1 MPVKGTRTRAAI
13 INEAGKLFSTKGYA
27 ATSLEEIGAQLGV
40 SRGTVLFHFD
50 TKLALL
56 FAIVAPLQ
64 HDVEVMISEFEK
76 HPIPLTGRQRRAFFS
91 RYADI
96 LATHPYAMR
105 LLVRDLSSITQ
116 LEVPP
121 TGPAITLRL
130 LALLEGPSP
139 DAAMKLRTSAALGA
153 ILRPMAVP
161 VVDMDEHARA
171 TLVSCALAAYSAKD

>member
-1 MPVKGTRTRAAI
+1 FG
-13 INEAGKLFSTKGYA
+13 
-27 ATSLEEIGAQLGV
+27 
-40 SRGTVLFHFD
+40 

-64 HDVEVMISEFEK
+64 HDVEVMISEFAK